1 MGIVRG
7 LKGLNEA
14 VESSATREGGEGGK
28 GQWLKVADGKSVKLE
43 FLQELDADSASYDEE
58 AGTGFIATEHSHPKH
73 YQRKGLCSHD
83 DQGRCFGCEK
93 NRSAP
98 KTGWNI
104 KRRLYINVLVD
115 DGTNDP
121 YVAIMS
127 QGLGD
132 KAATPQIIE
141 YANEVGSITGVVW
154 SLKRKGS
161 TKDNTSYTITPL
173 PPTAKRLVKP
183 ADAELFDLEKIC
195 VRDVPYAEQEAFYM
209 GDDAGNAE
217 VASSTSSNEEW

>member
-7 LKGLNEA
+7 LKSLNEA
-14 VESSATREGGEGGK
+14 IESSSGGGEGGK
-28 GQWLKVADGKSVKLE
+28 GTWLKVGDGKSVKLE
-43 FLQELDADSASYDEE
+43 FLQELDPDSDNYDEE
-58 AGTGFIATEHSHPKH
+58 AGVGFIATEHSNPKN
-73 YQRKGLCSHD
+73 YQRKAMCSHE
-83 DQGRCFGCEK
+83 DQGRCFGCEQ
-93 NRSAP
+93 NRKAP

-115 DGTNDP
+115 DGENAP

-127 QGLGD
+127 QGTGD

-154 SLKRKGS
+154 SLKRKGTS
-161 TKDNTSYTITPL
+161 KETSYTITPL
-173 PPTAKRLVKP
+173 PPTAKRLAKP
-183 ADAELFDLEKIC
+183 DDAELFDLEKVC
-195 VRDVPYAEQEAFYM
+195 VRDIPYAEQEAFYL

-217 VASSTSSNEEW
+217 VAPSTSTSEEW